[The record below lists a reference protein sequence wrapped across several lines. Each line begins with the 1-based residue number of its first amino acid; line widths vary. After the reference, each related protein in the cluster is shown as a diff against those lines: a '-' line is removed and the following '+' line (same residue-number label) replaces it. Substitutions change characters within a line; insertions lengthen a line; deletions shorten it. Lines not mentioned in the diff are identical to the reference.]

1 MKLSRWA
8 LMVALAGM
16 VMPGLALA
24 QTRAAAPTRQQAG
37 VQRTAY
43 EYADYYSQ
51 EAASPSPSDAPAP
64 APSAAP
70 AAAEEPAA
78 AGCDSCGDDS
88 CGDDTC
94 GAEASEPWKLF
105 DCCALEQ
112 RNIDIGGW
120 IAASPFTWNPD
131 NPANG
136 FNGPV
141 TWNDRSNEFQLN
153 QLYWYA
159 QRTVD
164 TEGYG
169 VDIGGRVDLLYGT
182 DSRFTTATGLD
193 NLWSLQNRFYGLAMP
208 QLFAE
213 VAAND
218 WSVKLGHFYSPVG
231 YEVVPTTGNFFST
244 LPYTF
249 QYGEPFTHT
258 GMLATYSG
266 FDKLTLGSGFTRGWD
281 NWSYGNP
288 HLGYL
293 GTATYSFEDE
303 SSLALVI
310 VSGLEPN
317 GGGAFTSRYLQT
329 VVYSRPLTDSVNYV
343 AQSDLGIQA
352 NAVTGTGNNTA
363 RWYGLNQYLFKTL
376 NDQWTVG
383 VRAEWFRDESGFR
396 VGGFLPNTT
405 TGSSR
410 GLPTSFSG
418 YAGSFYE
425 LTFGANWKPND
436 NLVIRPMIRWDWFS
450 GQSTNAG
457 GLTPFDDGTSLSQ
470 LLIGGDI
477 ILLY

>member
-1 MKLSRWA
+1 MRLTKWA
-8 LMVALAGM
+8 LLAG
-16 VMPGLALA
+16 VAGLLLPGMALA
-24 QTRAAAPTRQQAG
+24 QSRGAG
-37 VQRTAY
+37 VQKTAY

-51 EAASPSPSDAPAP
+51 DPAPAPSPSDAPAETPP
-64 APSAAP
+64 APAD
-70 AAAEEPAA
+70 
-78 AGCDSCGDDS
+78 AGACADDSCGDDS

-94 GAEASEPWKLF
+94 GEEAAEPCKLF
-105 DCCALEQ
+105 DCCWLENH
-112 RNIDIGGW
+112 NIDIGGW
-120 IAASPFTWNPD
+120 IAQSPFTWNPD
-131 NPANG
+131 NPANR

-141 TWNDRSNEFQLN
+141 TWNDRSNEYQLN

-159 QRTVD
+159 QRTID

-182 DSRFTTATGLD
+182 DARFTTATGLD

-213 VAAND
+213 VGVND
-218 WSVKLGHFYSPVG
+218 WSVKMGHFYSPVG

-258 GMLATYSG
+258 GLLATYSG
-266 FDKLTLGSGFTRGWD
+266 FEKLTLGSGFTRGWD

-293 GTATYSFEDE
+293 GTATYNFEDE
-303 SSLALVI
+303 SALALVI

-317 GGGAFTSRYLQT
+317 GGGEFSNRYLQT
-329 VVYSRPLTDSVNYV
+329 LVYSRPLNDSWNYV

-352 NAVTGTGNNTA
+352 DCVTATGNRTA
-363 RWYGLNQYLFKTL
+363 RWYGVNQYLFYTI
-376 NDQWTVG
+376 NDTWTFG
-383 VRAEWFRDESGFR
+383 MRAEWFRDEAGFR

-405 TGSSR
+405 GGSSR
-410 GLPTSFSG
+410 GLPTAFSG
-418 YAGSFYE
+418 YSGSFYE
-425 LTFGANWKPND
+425 ITWGLNWKPNP

-450 GQSTNAG
+450 GNAFNADQ
-457 GLTPFDDGTSLSQ
+457 LLPFDDGTSTHQ
-470 LLIGGDI
+470 LLIGGDL